1 MDKYCHGKK
10 KGGGGGGSR
19 AGNSHISYIHVIL
32 IGLPSMT
39 WFIPTENPT
48 RLAAPTPPMKF
59 PADSNILLSLLA
71 SAIGET
77 ESLSP
82 SMVRAALITVLV
94 ADVDTPR
101 EIIGKGI
108 ETQQL
113 KVSDHSMRTWWKL
126 IKVFS

>member
-1 MDKYCHGKK
+1 
-10 KGGGGGGSR
+10 
-19 AGNSHISYIHVIL
+19 
-32 IGLPSMT
+32 MT

-82 SMVRAALITVLV
+82 SMVRAALITVLLV
-94 ADVDTPR
+94 
-101 EIIGKGI
+101 
-108 ETQQL
+108 L
-113 KVSDHSMRTWWKL
+113 RTL
-126 IKVFS
+126 IHLERLSARA